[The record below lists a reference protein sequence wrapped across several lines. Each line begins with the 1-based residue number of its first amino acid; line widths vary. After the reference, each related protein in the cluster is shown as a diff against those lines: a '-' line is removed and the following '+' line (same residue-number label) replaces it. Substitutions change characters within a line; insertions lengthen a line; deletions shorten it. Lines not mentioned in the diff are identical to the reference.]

1 MNQTQNTGEVL
12 DDRYKLL
19 DMLKKMLLYSCM
31 YYVKFCNSVVY
42 YITSLWRIDCL

>member
-19 DMLKKMLLYSCM
+19 DMLKKMLKMGFYSCM
-31 YYVKFCNSVVY
+31 YYVKFFNSVIY
-42 YITSLWRIDCL
+42 